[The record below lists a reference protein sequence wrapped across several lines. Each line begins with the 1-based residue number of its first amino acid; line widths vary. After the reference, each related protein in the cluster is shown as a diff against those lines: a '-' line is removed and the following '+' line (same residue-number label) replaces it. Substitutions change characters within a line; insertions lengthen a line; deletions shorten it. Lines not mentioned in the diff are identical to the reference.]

1 MKPILAKLWRFL
13 RLPKNFQLLIMRI
26 IQDQFLIGVTGIIFN
41 DKQEVLL
48 FKHSYRQTVWS
59 LPGGYLKSKEHPQE
73 GLEREISEESGLV
86 VSVDQQL
93 KTRTD
98 RDSARLDMCYVGKFI
113 GGEFKP
119 SHEVTEHGFFS
130 FENLPIISRNQLY
143 LIELAL
149 NQKKSPVE
157 ITEDKIDR
165 PTSFISRLKFL
176 IGKEPD
182 KKQ

>member
-1 MKPILAKLWRFL
+1 MKPILARLWRFL
-13 RLPKNFQLLIMRI
+13 RLPKQLQLLIMRL

-41 DKQEVLL
+41 DKQEILL

-73 GLEREISEESGLV
+73 GLEREIKEESGLI
-86 VSVDQQL
+86 VSADTEL

-98 RDSARLDMCYVGKFI
+98 RDTARLDICYVGKFI
-113 GGEFKP
+113 GGKFTP

-130 FENLPIISRNQLY
+130 FADLPLISANQLY

-149 NQKKSPVE
+149 NQKKDLPAA
-157 ITEDKIDR
+157 R

-176 IGKEPD
+176 IGTGPR
-182 KKQ
+182 